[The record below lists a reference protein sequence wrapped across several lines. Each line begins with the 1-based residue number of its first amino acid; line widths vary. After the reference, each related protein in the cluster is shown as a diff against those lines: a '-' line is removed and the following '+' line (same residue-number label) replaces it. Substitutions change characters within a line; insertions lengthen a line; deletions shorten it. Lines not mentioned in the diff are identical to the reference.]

1 MKIFFAG
8 IIQGSHLG
16 MDIHAQNYRETIKDI
31 VRQRYRD
38 IELFDPFE
46 GHEGSIHYN
55 DEEARQT
62 FFKHLGEVYTS
73 DLLIAYLPQASLG
86 TSIEVWEAYNH
97 GIPVISIS
105 PMTTNWIIRFLPKRN
120 FETIERFKQF
130 IDENDLEKLFAKE
143 VREKV

>member
-16 MDIHAQNYRETIKDI
+16 MDIHAQNYRETIKEI
-31 VRQRYRD
+31 VRAQYPES
-38 IELFDPFE
+38 ELFDPFE

-55 DEEARQT
+55 DEEARKT

-73 DLLIAYLPQASLG
+73 DLMIAYLPQASLG
-86 TSIEVWEAYNH
+86 TSIEIWEAYNH
-97 GIPVISIS
+97 GVPVISIS

-130 IDENDLEKLFAKE
+130 IDENDIGKLFVKE
-143 VREKV
+143 IKENV

>member
-16 MDIHAQNYRETIKDI
+16 MDIHAQNYRETIKEI
-31 VRQRYRD
+31 VRGQYPES
-38 IELFDPFE
+38 ELFDPFE

-55 DEEARQT
+55 DDEARET

-73 DLLIAYLPQASLG
+73 DLMIAYLPQASLG
-86 TSIEVWEAYNH
+86 TSIEIWEAYNH
-97 GIPVISIS
+97 GVPVISIS

-130 IDENDLEKLFAKE
+130 IDENDIGKLFVKE
-143 VREKV
+143 VKETV